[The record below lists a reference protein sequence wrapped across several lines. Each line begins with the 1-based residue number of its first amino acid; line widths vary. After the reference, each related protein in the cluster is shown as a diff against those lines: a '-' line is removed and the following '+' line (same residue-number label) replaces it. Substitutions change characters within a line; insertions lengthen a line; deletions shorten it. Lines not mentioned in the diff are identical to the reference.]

1 MSRWRETAQE
11 QNPRTFG
18 EKRLE
23 GMTFNYHNS
32 LLTNIWISQY
42 ICNTGAIVPEIVM
55 KMIYLLSTDHLEDSL
70 WFRDEEDF
78 KVAMNYVAIQAVCCR
93 DVSVLAFIL
102 MSNHVHF
109 ILRGTRM
116 DVLYFLNGF
125 KHRYS
130 IYLRRKYGL
139 KKFLRLN
146 DVDVKPIPYEDEA
159 PERAIAY
166 VQMNSVA
173 ANICSHPSQWPWGTG
188 NTFFNQTKLGGRSV
202 GSLSHRAIGILFH
215 SDFDGLPEDWTICD
229 EGYIPP
235 QMYVDVEA
243 VEECFRSPNR
253 MNYFLNN
260 SSKAKKRLESAGKNL
275 PSFRDQSI
283 LAIMPDLCRSL
294 FQKKSFAELNED
306 EQSEF
311 ARQIRYR
318 FSADANQIARVCGV
332 SYATAARLLDR
343 E

>member
-1 MSRWRETAQE
+1 
-11 QNPRTFG
+11 
-18 EKRLE
+18 
-23 GMTFNYHNS
+23 
-32 LLTNIWISQY
+32 
-42 ICNTGAIVPEIVM
+42 M

-70 WFRDEEDF
+70 WFRDEDDF
-78 KVAMNYVAIQAVCCR
+78 KVAMNYVAIQAVCCQ

-109 ILRGTRM
+109 VLRGDRE
-116 DVLYFLNGF
+116 DVLDFINGF

-130 IYLRRKYGL
+130 IYMRRKYGL

-146 DVDVKPIPYEDEA
+146 DVDVKPIPYDDEA

-173 ANICSHPSQWPWGTG
+173 ANICSYPNQWPWGTG
-188 NTFFNQTKLGGRSV
+188 NVFFNLSKTGGHPLGSF
-202 GSLSHRAIGILFH
+202 SHRAVVRLIH
-215 SDFDGLPEDWTICD
+215 SDFEGLPEDWIICD
-229 EGYIPP
+229 DGYIPP

-253 MNYFLNN
+253 MTYFLNN
-260 SSKAKKRLESAGKNL
+260 SSKAKKRLESGGSNL
-275 PSFRDQSI
+275 PAFRDQTI
-283 LAIMPDLCRSL
+283 LAAMPDLCRSL
-294 FQKKSFAELNED
+294 FQKSAFVALNEE

-332 SYATAARLLDR
+332 SYATAARLLDQ